1 MSTKEQD
8 FRKRLLSTFKVE
20 AQDHLTT
27 ISSGLIELEKMP
39 STERQAVIVET
50 IFRATHSMKGAA
62 RAVNMQDIEHI
73 CQSLE
78 GIFSLWKRSGIPLT
92 PRLFDTLYRATEIM
106 RKLMGSLE
114 EGDAPPERNK
124 ISELIKEL
132 SSIETGDQGVG
143 FRGQGVGDTPST
155 LHPAPYTLT
164 PVTETVRISTAKLS
178 SLLLEA
184 EEMLSSKMTAN
195 HLTENLKELIV
206 TIQQMKKEWSKA
218 SHDTRAKGT
227 VPVYGPGL
235 MGRRIGTV
243 PGFKG
248 AEDTF
253 QDIFDRTQSQIK
265 SIEGQVAAL
274 TKSSMKFNRS
284 LDRMVDNLLDDMKT
298 AMMLPFSAILES
310 FPLIVRDI
318 SREEGKEADLVI
330 QGEGIEIDRR
340 ILEEMKDPLIHIVRN
355 CVDHGIE
362 RPEFRKRNNK
372 PRKGTVKIAI
382 SQLDGNKIEIAVS
395 DDGIGI
401 DIEKV
406 KETAVKNGIIS
417 QMDADELEDR
427 DALSLVLRSGFST
440 SPIITD
446 ISGRGIGLAI
456 VREKVEKLS
465 GILSVETGNT
475 GTTFRI
481 LLPVTIATFR
491 GILIRAAGQSVILP
505 TLNVERVLRVR
516 NEEIKTVENKET
528 IELNGRA
535 VSFVHLNSVLEL
547 PLKKERTVSS
557 GFTTVL
563 ALSVGEKR
571 IAFGVDEM
579 LGEQEVL
586 VKPLGKQLSR
596 VRNVAGAAILGS
608 GKPVPILN
616 VQDLMKSAVKTAF
629 VPQLQALKAD
639 EAERKTIL
647 VAEDSITS
655 RILLKNILE
664 SAGYIVKTAVD
675 GIEAIT
681 AIKSEGFDLVVSDV
695 EMPRMNGFDLTAR
708 IRGDKKLEDLPVVLV
723 TALETREDRER
734 GIDVGAN
741 AYIVKSSF
749 NQSNLLEVIRRL
761 I

>member
-1 MSTKEQD
+1 MNTKESE

-20 AQDHLTT
+20 AQDHLKT

-39 STERQAVIVET
+39 LPEKQAEIVET

-62 RAVNMQDIEHI
+62 RAVNVQDIEHI

-78 GIFSLWKRSGIPLT
+78 GVFSLWKRSGIPLT
-92 PRLFDTLYRATEIM
+92 KRLFDTLYRATEIM
-106 RKLMGSLE
+106 RKLMVSLE
-114 EGDAPPERNK
+114 EGEAPHERNR
-124 ISELIKEL
+124 IPELIKEL
-132 SSIETGDQGVG
+132 SSIEAGDEGEEIWLNAQEA
-143 FRGQGVGDTPST
+143 S
-155 LHPAPYTLT
+155 APNPLQ
-164 PVTETVRISTAKLS
+164 PLSVTETVRISTAKLT

-184 EEMLSSKMTAN
+184 EEMLSSKMTAG
-195 HLTENLKELIV
+195 HLTANLKELIV
-206 TIQQMKKEWSKA
+206 TIQQFKKEW
-218 SHDTRAKGT
+218 G
-227 VPVYGPGL
+227 
-235 MGRRIGTV
+235 GTV

-248 AEDTF
+248 AGANF
-253 QDIFDRTQSQIK
+253 QDLFDRTETRIK

-274 TKSSMKFNRS
+274 TKSSMQFNRS

-298 AMMLPFSAILES
+298 AMMLPFSTILES

-330 QGEGIEIDRR
+330 KGEGVEIDRR

-362 RPEFRKRNNK
+362 RPEFRKRNDK
-372 PRKGTVKIAI
+372 PQKGTVKIAI
-382 SQLDGNKIEIAVS
+382 SQVDGNKIEIAVS
-395 DDGIGI
+395 DDGKGI
-401 DIEKV
+401 DVAKV

-417 QMDADELEDR
+417 QMDADELENR
-427 DALSLVLRSGFST
+427 DALSLVFRSGFST

-456 VREKVEKLS
+456 VREKVERLS
-465 GILSVETGNT
+465 GIISIETGST

-481 LLPVTIATFR
+481 ILPVTIATFR
-491 GILIRAAGQSVILP
+491 GILVRAADQSVILP

-516 NEEIKTVENKET
+516 NEDIKTVENKET
-528 IELNGRA
+528 IELNGKA

-547 PLKKERTVSS
+547 PLRKERKVSS

-563 ALSVGEKR
+563 ALSIGEKR

-586 VKPLGKQLSR
+586 VKTLGKQLSR

-629 VPQLQALKAD
+629 VPQLQAPKAD
-639 EAERKTIL
+639 EVERKTIL

-664 SAGYIVKTAVD
+664 SAGYVVKTAVD
-675 GIEAIT
+675 GIDAIT

-708 IRGDKKLEDLPVVLV
+708 IRGEKKLAELPVVLV
-723 TALETREDRER
+723 TALESREDRER

>member
-1 MSTKEQD
+1 MMNTKESE
-8 FRKRLLSTFKVE
+8 FRKRLLSTFKIE
-20 AQDHLTT
+20 AQDHLKT

-39 STERQAVIVET
+39 LPERQAEIVET

-78 GIFSLWKRSGIPLT
+78 GVFSQWKRSGIPLT
-92 PRLFDTLYRATEIM
+92 SRLFDTLYRATEIM

-114 EGDAPPERNK
+114 EGDAQPERNK
-124 ISELIKEL
+124 ISEMIKEL
-132 SSIETGDQGVG
+132 SSIEAGDQGAG
-143 FRGQGVGDTPST
+143 ETPST
-155 LHPAPYTLT
+155 PHPSPYTMT
-164 PVTETVRISTAKLS
+164 PVAETVRISTAKLT

-195 HLTENLKELIV
+195 HLTANLKELIV

-218 SHDTRAKGT
+218 SHEGT
-227 VPVYGPGL
+227 VPIYGPGL
-235 MGRRIGTV
+235 IGRRIGTV
-243 PGFKG
+243 PGV
-248 AEDTF
+248 ERSETRPEY
-253 QDIFDRTQSQIK
+253 IFDTMQSRIK

-318 SREEGKEADLVI
+318 SREEGKETDLVI

-355 CVDHGIE
+355 SVDHGIE
-362 RPEFRKRNNK
+362 RPEFRKRNDK
-372 PRKGTVKIAI
+372 PRKGTVKIVI
-382 SQLDGNKIEIAVS
+382 SQVDGNKVEIVVS
-395 DDGIGI
+395 DDGKGI
-401 DIEKV
+401 DVAKV

-417 QMDADELEDR
+417 QMDADELENR
-427 DALSLVLRSGFST
+427 DALSLVFRSGFST

-456 VREKVEKLS
+456 VREKVERLS
-465 GILSVETGNT
+465 GIISLETGNT

-491 GILIRAAGQSVILP
+491 GILVRAADQSVILP

-528 IELNGRA
+528 IELNGKA

-547 PLKKERTVSS
+547 PLRKERKVSS

-629 VPQLQALKAD
+629 VPQLQAPKAD
-639 EAERKTIL
+639 EVERKTIL

-664 SAGYIVKTAVD
+664 SAGYVVKTAVD
-675 GIEAIT
+675 GIDAIT
-681 AIKSEGFDLVVSDV
+681 AIKSEGLDLVVSDV

-708 IRGDKKLEDLPVVLV
+708 IRGDKKLADLPVVLV

-749 NQSNLLEVIRRL
+749 NQSNLLEVIKRL

>member
-20 AQDHLTT
+20 AQDHLKA
-27 ISSGLIELEKMP
+27 ISSGLIELENMP
-39 STERQAVIVET
+39 LPERQAEIVET

-92 PRLFDTLYRATEIM
+92 PRLFDTLYKASEIM

-114 EGDAPPERNK
+114 EGDASHERYMVPEV
-124 ISELIKEL
+124 IKEL
-132 SSIETGDQGVG
+132 SSIEAGD
-143 FRGQGVGDTPST
+143 QGVGDTPST
-155 LHPAPYTLT
+155 LHPAPYTL
-164 PVTETVRISTAKLS
+164 PLATETVRISTAKLT

-184 EEMLSSKMTAN
+184 EEMLSSKMTAG
-195 HLTENLKELIV
+195 HLTANLKELIV
-206 TIQQMKKEWSKA
+206 TIQQMKKDWE
-218 SHDTRAKGT
+218 GT
-227 VPVYGPGL
+227 VPAGDNL
-235 MGRRIGTV
+235 QDLFDMTQTRI
-243 PGFKG
+243 KL
-248 AEDTF
+248 
-253 QDIFDRTQSQIK
+253 
-265 SIEGQVAAL
+265 IESQVAAL
-274 TKSSMKFNRS
+274 TKSSMKFSRS

-298 AMMLPFSAILES
+298 AMMLPFSTILES

-372 PRKGTVKIAI
+372 PRKGTVKIVI
-382 SQLDGNKIEIAVS
+382 SQVDGNKIEIAVS

-401 DIEKV
+401 DIAKV
-406 KETAVKNGIIS
+406 KETAVKNGLIT

-427 DALSLVLRSGFST
+427 DALSLVFRSGFST

-465 GILSVETGNT
+465 GILSVESGNA

-491 GILIRAAGQSVILP
+491 GILVRAADQSVILP

-528 IELNGRA
+528 IELNGKA

-547 PLKKERTVSS
+547 PLRKERKVSS

-586 VKPLGKQLSR
+586 VKPLGKQLAR

-629 VPQLQALKAD
+629 VPQLQAPVVE
-639 EAERKTIL
+639 EAEKKTIL

-675 GIEAIT
+675 GIDAIT

-695 EMPRMNGFDLTAR
+695 EMPRMDGFDLTAR
-708 IRGDKKLEDLPVVLV
+708 IRGDKKLADLPVVLV